1 MKIGFTH
8 GLHGVATLIW
18 SAMVLVATLLMACG
32 DGGDSACVT
41 SLCEPGETRC
51 AINYVAQCNADG
63 TAWDYSPCGT
73 VQYCTDTGAGAA
85 CASRTC
91 TNLGG
96 GYCLDSATLEL
107 CPENG
112 AEKSTV
118 ACASNQ
124 ICPISGSGN
133 AGVCVDAECE
143 AGASMCGHRSTLLCE
158 GGVWIATNCG
168 GEEICDIVDGAATC
182 IPRTCVPQT
191 AWCDGNV
198 ASLCDAEGRKVS
210 SSTCGGGQVCKDGF
224 CQAAVCGIDDIP
236 GANDPV
242 DTPSDAGAGGG
253 VDGAGAE
260 AGPTEP
266 EVVIPPLQKT
276 PKVTFNIGGVP
287 QTFDLNARAIYVNAD
302 KLLKIEGG
310 KGVRK
315 LEINIAGVDITTV
328 GGWKESDL
336 TEISVAVCYYDGSN
350 KPFVGGACGG
360 DAGGFTF
367 IATAYD
373 VIIDKNNGPD
383 SYVEGTFSSTMES
396 ANGEVLEFTDGVID
410 VLFK

>member
-1 MKIGFTH
+1 MFIRFAHQSRGTR
-8 GLHGVATLIW
+8 GVAGLLLILGAAFLW
-18 SAMVLVATLLMACG
+18 MACG
-32 DGGDSACVT
+32 DGDGGPCVA
-41 SLCEPGETRC
+41 SLCEPGDTRC
-51 AINYVAQCNADG
+51 AINYVAQCNGDG
-63 TAWDYSPCGT
+63 TAWEYSPCGT

-85 CASRTC
+85 CMARTC

-112 AEKSTV
+112 SEKSTV

-124 ICPISGSGN
+124 ICPVAGSGN
-133 AGVCVDAECE
+133 GGMCVDVACTDGKT
-143 AGASMCGHRSTLLCE
+143 ACGYRATLVCT
-158 GGVWIATNCG
+158 GGVWVPTSCG
-168 GEEICDIVDGAATC
+168 GNELCDVVDGQATC
-182 IPRTCVPQT
+182 VERTCAPQS
-191 AWCDGNV
+191 AWCDGD
-198 ASLCDAEGRKVS
+198 AAKMCDAEGRKVS
-210 SSTCGGGQVCKDGF
+210 TKTCGDGQLCKDGF
-224 CQAAVCGIDDIP
+224 CQSVVCGVDDLPAPDDP
-236 GANDPV
+236 GDGGADGGAL
-242 DTPSDAGAGGG
+242 DGADGGQDAG
-253 VDGAGAE
+253 
-260 AGPTEP
+260 PPEP

-276 PKVTFNIGGVP
+276 PKITFNIGGVP

-315 LEINIAGVDITTV
+315 LEINISGVDMTTV

-336 TEISVAVCYYDGSN
+336 TEVSVAVCYYDGSN

-373 VIIDKNNGPD
+373 VTIDKNNGPD
-383 SYVEGTFSSTMES
+383 SYVEGAFTATMES
-396 ANGEVLEFTDGVID
+396 ANGEVLEFADGVID